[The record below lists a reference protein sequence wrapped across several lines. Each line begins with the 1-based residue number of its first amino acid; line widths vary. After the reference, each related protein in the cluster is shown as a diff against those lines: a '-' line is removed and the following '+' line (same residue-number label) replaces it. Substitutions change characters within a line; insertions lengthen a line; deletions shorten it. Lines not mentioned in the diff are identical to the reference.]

1 MVGAPKV
8 DPGKGCIIFQIGAR
22 RGGKEEKT
30 NKVSVI
36 LIQLL
41 QLASP
46 LHHQMTISIDDRD
59 GNIDDIDEY
68 GDSDHWDCYGKVMMF
83 IGEIDMGL
91 VVTNSDDND
100 DDCIVERQVDLHL
113 C

>member
-1 MVGAPKV
+1 MVGASKV
-8 DPGKGCIIFQIGAR
+8 DPGTRCIIFQIGAR

-46 LHHQMTISIDDRD
+46 LHHQMDLDLDLDED
-59 GNIDDIDEY
+59 GNMDDIDEY
-68 GDSDHWDCYGKVMMF
+68 GSSDHWDCNRKMKMIYWR
-83 IGEIDMGL
+83 D
-91 VVTNSDDND
+91 
-100 DDCIVERQVDLHL
+100 
-113 C
+113 

>member
-1 MVGAPKV
+1 MVGASKV
-8 DPGKGCIIFQIGAR
+8 DPGTCCIIFQIGAR

-46 LHHQMTISIDDRD
+46 LHHQMDLDLDLDED
-59 GNIDDIDEY
+59 GNMDDIEY
-68 GDSDHWDCYGKVMMF
+68 GSSDHWDCNRKMKMIY
-83 IGEIDMGL
+83 
-91 VVTNSDDND
+91 
-100 DDCIVERQVDLHL
+100 
-113 C
+113 

>member
-8 DPGKGCIIFQIGAR
+8 DPGTGCIIFQIGAR
-22 RGGKEEKT
+22 QGGKEEKT

-46 LHHQMTISIDDRD
+46 LHHQMDLDLDED
-59 GNIDDIDEY
+59 GNMDDIEEY
-68 GDSDHWDCYGKVMMF
+68 GRSDHWDCNRKMKM
-83 IGEIDMGL
+83 ILEGL
-91 VVTNSDDND
+91 MTSKT
-100 DDCIVERQVDLHL
+100 
-113 C
+113 

>member
-1 MVGAPKV
+1 MVGAPNV
-8 DPGKGCIIFQIGAR
+8 DPGTGCIIFQIGAR

-46 LHHQMTISIDDRD
+46 LHHQMDFDLDED
-59 GNIDDIDEY
+59 GNMDDIEY
-68 GDSDHWDCYGKVMMF
+68 GSSDHLDCNRKMKMIYWR
-83 IGEIDMGL
+83 D
-91 VVTNSDDND
+91 
-100 DDCIVERQVDLHL
+100 
-113 C
+113 